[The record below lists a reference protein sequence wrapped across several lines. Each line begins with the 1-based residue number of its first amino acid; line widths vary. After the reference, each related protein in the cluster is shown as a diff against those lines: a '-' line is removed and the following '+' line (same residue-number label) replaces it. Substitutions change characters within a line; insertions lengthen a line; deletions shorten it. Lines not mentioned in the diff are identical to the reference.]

1 MGKIAPE
8 REQSFFSFSCLL
20 SRKLYELNWCLIL
33 SPRTCRV
40 WVCMHAIRTNG
51 SALGQ
56 YKCIPCYATS
66 ACRQTVAHSRS
77 RRLRSPSIC
86 ERVFVVESYGR
97 NPIFCRV
104 HPFVSWALDSHPPV
118 RFDPDEHGTPR
129 HAFPLSLPRTAED
142 HRLAVVPHWLDFSP
156 TAEIPE
162 AGVG

>member
-1 MGKIAPE
+1 MRKIAPE

-40 WVCMHAIRTNG
+40 WVCMLYTHERVRTRTV
-51 SALGQ
+51 
-56 YKCIPCYATS
+56 YKRIPCYATS

-129 HAFPLSLPRTAED
+129 HAFPLSLPRNA
-142 HRLAVVPHWLDFSP
+142 R
-156 TAEIPE
+156 
-162 AGVG
+162 